1 MAVVTISRQYGAGGL
16 TVSTIVSQELGY
28 PLIDRDIVQQA
39 ALRLGIDP
47 AVAHSWDERAPAI
60 VEEMGMALAA
70 GAPLFGGGPLPQFDE
85 RAVDDHA
92 LADATS
98 KVITS
103 LADAG
108 NYVILGRGAQAV
120 LRDRTDAVH
129 VSLVGALEDR
139 VRRIMRSQASDE
151 KQARARCDR
160 VDGERAGYVK
170 HYYGLNIRDPLLYHV
185 VINTSRMTLEEA
197 AAIVF
202 DVTRRAFR
210 PS

>member
-16 TVSTIVSQELGY
+16 TVAAIVARDLGY

-47 AVAHSWDERAPAI
+47 VVAHSWDERAPAI
-60 VEEMGMALAA
+60 VEEMGMALSA
-70 GAPLFGGGPLPQFDE
+70 GAPLFGGGPVPQFDE

-98 KVITS
+98 KVISS

-120 LRDRTDAVH
+120 LRDRADAVH
-129 VSLVGALEDR
+129 VSLVAVLEDR
-139 VRRIMRSQASDE
+139 MRRIMRSQASDE

-170 HYYGLNIRDPLLYHV
+170 HYYSLNIKDPLLYDV
-185 VINTSRMTLEEA
+185 VVNTSRVTLEEA
-197 AAIVF
+197 AAIVV
-202 DVTRRAFR
+202 DLARRAFH